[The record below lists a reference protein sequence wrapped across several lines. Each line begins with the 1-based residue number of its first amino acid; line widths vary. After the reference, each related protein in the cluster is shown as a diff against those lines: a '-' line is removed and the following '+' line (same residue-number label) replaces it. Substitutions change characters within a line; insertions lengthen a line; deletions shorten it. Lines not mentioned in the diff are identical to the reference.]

1 MKIIGIIICVL
12 ILASTRFYGSDGL
25 FIKINKTQYRI
36 IIDDEFIKDLK
47 WKKNIFD
54 LFFSA
59 LILDKKTYH
68 KR

>member
-1 MKIIGIIICVL
+1 MMKIIGIIICVL

-47 WKKNIFD
+47 
-54 LFFSA
+54 
-59 LILDKKTYH
+59 
-68 KR
+68 